1 MADETPDLAEI
12 RLDKLHQIE
21 ALGIDPW
28 GHRFDNTTPMGDI
41 RKLPAEPFADATP
54 GPRVRAAGRVVRY
67 RTGGKLLFL
76 EIWDQ
81 SGRVQLMVRVNK
93 VTETEWKV
101 AQLLDLGD
109 LIGVEGEFG
118 KTKTGELTIQVTQ
131 LTFLTKSLEPHPKD
145 VYGLGDIEYR
155 LRHRYL
161 DMVYTPDT
169 MRRAHQ
175 RVQIIRTIRNH
186 LDGQGFLEV
195 ETPTLHAIAGGAAAR
210 PFETHHNALGI
221 ELFLRIALEL
231 PLKRLL
237 VGGIEKVY
245 EIGRVFRNEGI
256 SPRHNPEFTMLEL
269 YHAYSDYR
277 GMMDLTEGLIVA
289 CVDVVGPTA
298 EVGIPEEYEEKGEK
312 KTRLIPKRVYD
323 LHGERHLRFGEKVV
337 NFNPPFQRAKYGD
350 LFLEHVGC
358 DMSDEVKV
366 LAAARAENIKTE
378 VVPADGGAPVA
389 KAHDVLVQQLFE
401 DLVEEKLVG
410 PVFVY
415 DYPASLCP
423 LTKRK
428 RDNSAI
434 AERFELYVH
443 GMELANAYTELNDP
457 ITQEATFSQQL
468 TGLPEEDSMA
478 KMDHDFIRALR
489 HGMPPAGGLGIG
501 IDRLVML
508 LTNTLSIRDVILF
521 PLLRPEASAVIKKF
535 RYDSTNR
542 TLAIQFP
549 DGGVYE
555 YSGVSPEVN
564 LELESATSQ
573 GQYFNSHIKKA
584 FPARKIL

>member
-1 MADETPDLAEI
+1 MADETQDLTEV
-12 RLDKLHQIE
+12 RLEKLRAIE

-28 GHRFDNTTPMGDI
+28 GGRFDNAMPIGEI
-41 RKLPAEPFADATP
+41 RKLPAEPFSDEKP

-67 RTGGKLLFL
+67 RTAGKLLFL

-81 SGRVQLMVRVNK
+81 TGRVQLMVRVNK
-93 VTETEWKV
+93 LSEKEWKL

-109 LIGVEGEFG
+109 LIGVDGEFG
-118 KTKTGELTIQVTQ
+118 KTKTGELTIQATG

-145 VYGLGDIEYR
+145 VFGLGDIEYR

-161 DMVYTPDT
+161 DMIYTPDT
-169 MRRAHQ
+169 LRRAHQ

-186 LDGQGFLEV
+186 LDKQGFMEV

-210 PFETHHNALGI
+210 PFETHHNALDI
-221 ELFLRIALEL
+221 DLYLRIALEL

-256 SPRHNPEFTMLEL
+256 SPKHNPEFTMLEL

-289 CVDVVGPTA
+289 CVDALGGGRT
-298 EVGIPEEYEEKGEK
+298 IPYGDQ
-312 KTRLIPKRVYD
+312 T
-323 LHGERHLRFGEKVV
+323 V
-337 NFNPPFQRAKYGD
+337 NFAPPWQRAKYGD
-350 LFLEHVGC
+350 LFHEHVGC
-358 DMSDEVKV
+358 DMADEVAV
-366 LAAARAENIKTE
+366 RAAARAENIPFDLE
-378 VVPADGGAPVA
+378 VAKGGPRVP
-389 KAHDVLVQQLFE
+389 KAHDVLVHELFE
-401 DLVEEKLVG
+401 DIVEERLIG

-415 DYPASLCP
+415 DYPAALCP

-428 RDNSAI
+428 RDNPAI
-434 AERFELYVH
+434 AERFELYVQ

-457 ITQEATFSQQL
+457 ITQEATFRQQVA
-468 TGLPEEDSMA
+468 GLSDEESMA
-478 KMDHDFIRALR
+478 KMDEDFVRALR

-508 LTNTLSIRDVILF
+508 LTNTQTIRDVILF
-521 PLLRPEASAVIKKF
+521 PLLRPEGK
-535 RYDSTNR
+535 
-542 TLAIQFP
+542 
-549 DGGVYE
+549 
-555 YSGVSPEVN
+555 
-564 LELESATSQ
+564 
-573 GQYFNSHIKKA
+573 
-584 FPARKIL
+584 